1 MKKIK
6 YIVSLVL
13 FCLLLILDILF
24 ALATVAVAIDKK
36 EPSAVVVGIVFSAFF
51 IFLTVICRS
60 YSKRLDKVHEE
71 TSKVTKTD
79 KHAELKRIDNWVDDD
94 DDAGDEPIWVSE
106 GKKNC
111 VKQIQKVKGEKTVN
125 DFKMTVT
132 LSGDSGSDYKADIE
146 IKNSMLFIQCSC
158 PAGMSSTRCK
168 HVLSLV
174 NGDFSRLKIVEEKDR
189 VSKLFG
195 SLKIEPKDTLLK
207 NELENIEKQE
217 KELKERKK
225 ALKKQMDRL
234 FFEGIPVE

>member
-1 MKKIK
+1 MKTFK
-6 YIVSLVL
+6 YIAVLILYSLLLVL
-13 FCLLLILDILF
+13 DFLF
-24 ALATVAVAIDKK
+24 IVSTVGIALDKK
-36 EPSAVVVGIVFSAFF
+36 DAGAVVVCVVFSAFF
-51 IFLTVICRS
+51 IFMTVICRS

-79 KHAELKRIDNWVDDD
+79 KHAELKRIDNLADDD
-94 DDAGDEPIWVSE
+94 DDAGDEPLWVSE

-111 VKQIQKVKGEKTVN
+111 VKQIQKVKGEKTMN

-168 HVLSLV
+168 HALSLV

>member
-1 MKKIK
+1 MKTFK
-6 YIVSLVL
+6 YIAVLILYSLLLVL
-13 FCLLLILDILF
+13 DFLF
-24 ALATVAVAIDKK
+24 IVSTVGIALDKK
-36 EPSAVVVGIVFSAFF
+36 DAGAVVVCVVFSAFF
-51 IFLTVICRS
+51 IFMTVICRS

-79 KHAELKRIDNWVDDD
+79 KHAELKHIDNLADDD
-94 DDAGDEPIWVSE
+94 DDAEDEPIWVSE

-111 VKQIQKVKGEKTVN
+111 VKQIQKLKGEKTVN

-168 HVLSLV
+168 HALSLV

>member
-1 MKKIK
+1 MKTFK
-6 YIVSLVL
+6 YIAVLILYSLLLVL
-13 FCLLLILDILF
+13 DFLF
-24 ALATVAVAIDKK
+24 IVSTVGIALDKK
-36 EPSAVVVGIVFSAFF
+36 DAGAVVVCVVFSAFF
-51 IFLTVICRS
+51 IFMTVICRS

-79 KHAELKRIDNWVDDD
+79 KHAELKRIDNLADDD
-94 DDAGDEPIWVSE
+94 DDAGDEPLWVSE

-132 LSGDSGSDYKADIE
+132 LSGDSGFDYEADIE

-168 HVLSLV
+168 HALSLV